1 MQPVKAAAP
10 KAPANSIE
18 KLQQQRFDLQEKAT
32 NAVLKEIQLQK
43 SQQDEEL
50 KLGEIQVG
58 LLRQQ
63 VEQVTQQAAQYQQQI
78 GLLSQTAQTQQ
89 VEAAAEEQRT
99 SLMATNAAS
108 TAANRSSYRRNLT
121 TQRKAKP
128 ITLLGTQ

>member
-1 MQPVKAAAP
+1 MPPAKLP
-10 KAPANSIE
+10 KAKPTNSID
-18 KLQQQRFDLQEKAT
+18 KLQEQRFQLQERAT

-63 VEQVTQQAAQYQQQI
+63 VEQVTQQAAQYQQQL

-89 VEAAAEEQRT
+89 DQASAEEQRT
-99 SLMATNAAS
+99 SLMAANAAS

-121 TQRKAKP
+121 TQRKSKP
-128 ITLLGTQ
+128 LSLMGTQ